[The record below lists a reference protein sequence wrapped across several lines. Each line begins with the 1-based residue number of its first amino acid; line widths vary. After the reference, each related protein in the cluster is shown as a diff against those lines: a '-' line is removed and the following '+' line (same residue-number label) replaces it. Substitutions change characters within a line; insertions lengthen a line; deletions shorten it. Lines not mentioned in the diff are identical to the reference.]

1 MQLQNMRHEIND
13 FVWTKTRYDL
23 LLYYRDNLIATS
35 GTVGD
40 WIDLASIPSALGVDM
55 PTQVQKW
62 LAYKKN
68 GIALFDSSQEGANII
83 NTSFNGFDDTVKAQS
98 IQAIQLAIQSVEE
111 QVSSIT
117 GVLGQ
122 ALGNIEQRDAVSN
135 VKVGV
140 RTSMLL
146 TKQYFHAM
154 DLIFKAINYDLLNM
168 AKIVFKNGL
177 TGSIILGDKVRI
189 FTALPKYFTT
199 TDFDIHIKDSS
210 DEYQTR
216 ESIKQLNVEF
226 IKGGL
231 TDADMAINIMTAKT
245 TAELKNYVNTAL
257 AAKKA
262 ENNMIQQLQQ
272 QLEQANGQLKQLQQ
286 QTEQLSQQNNQLQQ
300 KLQTNNDEKLQIERE
315 RLKLEKQANMDKA
328 DYNDKMLELK
338 NKQLEVEIHQQW
350 DGNPYNDKIK
360 DV

>member
-1 MQLQNMRHEIND
+1 M
-13 FVWTKTRYDL
+13 
-23 LLYYRDNLIATS
+23 
-35 GTVGD
+35 
-40 WIDLASIPSALGVDM
+40 
-55 PTQVQKW
+55 
-62 LAYKKN
+62 AYKKN

-210 DEYQTR
+210 EEYQTR
-216 ESIKQLNVEF
+216 ENIKQLNVEF

-286 QTEQLSQQNNQLQQ
+286 QAEQLNQQNNQLQQ

-315 RLKLEKQANMDKA
+315 RLKLEKQANMDRA

-338 NKQLEVEIHQQW
+338 NKQIEVEIHQQW

-360 DV
+360 DI